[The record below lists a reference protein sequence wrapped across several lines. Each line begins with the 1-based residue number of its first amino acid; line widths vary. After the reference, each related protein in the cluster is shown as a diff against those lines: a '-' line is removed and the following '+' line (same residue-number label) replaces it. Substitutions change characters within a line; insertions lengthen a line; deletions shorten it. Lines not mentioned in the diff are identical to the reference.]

1 MLPIKVPSLSVGS
14 YCPDMSVA
22 LWATMIPA
30 PRVLALLDSLSTF
43 SFVRLLYIS
52 YILQTAASYYKLSGR
67 GFDGLPFPLSL
78 FLYKQKL
85 LSSAISIEVVIE
97 TR

>member
-1 MLPIKVPSLSVGS
+1 
-14 YCPDMSVA
+14 MSVA

-43 SFVRLLYIS
+43 SFVRLLYIFLTF
-52 YILQTAASYYKLSGR
+52 LQTAASYSKLSGR
-67 GFDGLPFPLSL
+67 GFNGSPFPLSL